1 MTSDSHFI
9 GYNSIVIR
17 AWRLN
22 EADIVAAETL
32 DAAIDWYMRETGLSR
47 EEAVDSDHLREL
59 ELPRLGWY
67 EDEEDGS
74 RVQCTMAELIAR
86 HKGTFPCVLCSYY
99 S

>member
-22 EADIVAAETL
+22 EADIIAAETQ

-47 EEAVDSDHLREL
+47 EEAVDDFYFREL
-59 ELPRLGWY
+59 ELHRVAWY

-74 RVQCTMAELIAR
+74 RVQATLAELIQR
-86 HKGTFPCVLCSYY
+86 HGGPFPCALCAYMV
-99 S
+99 